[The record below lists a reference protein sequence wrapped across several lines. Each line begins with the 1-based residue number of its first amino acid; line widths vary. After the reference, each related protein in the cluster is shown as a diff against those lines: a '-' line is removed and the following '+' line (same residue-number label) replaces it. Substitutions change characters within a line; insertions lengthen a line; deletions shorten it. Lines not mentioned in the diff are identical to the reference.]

1 MALDFVVGSVVVPE
15 AAPVED
21 LADLVDQSAEVRT
34 DLEGQ
39 LGSLGPVVD
48 HSSQAEVLHTV
59 ACLETQDQGQSPQ
72 EEVRIHDHTAAAVGS
87 SRRIVVVE
95 DNLEGEMEIG
105 RGLEV
110 DLGVKE
116 VVPVEMSSRGVLL
129 SVRASIRG
137 AEQKMVAKA

>member
-1 MALDFVVGSVVVPE
+1 M
-15 AAPVED
+15 
-21 LADLVDQSAEVRT
+21 
-34 DLEGQ
+34 
-39 LGSLGPVVD
+39 VD

-59 ACLETQDQGQSPQ
+59 ACLGTQDQGQTPQ
-72 EEVRIHDHTAAAVGS
+72 ERVRIHDHTAAAVGS

-95 DNLEGEMEIG
+95 DNLEGEKEID

-129 SVRASIRG
+129 SVQASIRG
-137 AEQKMVAKA
+137 GEQKMVAKA